1 MASKKM
7 LDALNSH
14 MKEEFYSGYF
24 YLAMAAHFEAE
35 NLPGFAKWFK
45 VQAKE
50 ELEHALKFFEYI
62 GEVGGRATLQ
72 AIAAPPAEFKSLKE
86 VYETGL
92 AHEKKVTA
100 AIWKLMAQA
109 KKEEDYATEIFLQWF
124 VKEQVE
130 EEANFTEALHMVD
143 LGGEGRGVLVLDH
156 EFGKRSGA

>member
-24 YLAMAAHFEAE
+24 YLSMASYFENQ
-35 NLPGFAKWFK
+35 NLRGFAKWFK
-45 VQAKE
+45 GQAKE

-62 GEVGGRATLQ
+62 GGVGGQATLQ
-72 AIAAPPAEFKSLKE
+72 SIEAPPANFKS
-86 VYETGL
+86 VQDVFSAGL
-92 AHEKKVTA
+92 AHEKKVSA

-130 EEANFTEALHMVD
+130 EEANFTEALHMVE
-143 LGGEGRGVLVLDH
+143 LGGEGRGILVLDH
-156 EFGKRSGA
+156 QFGKRVGE

>member
-14 MKEEFYSGYF
+14 MKEEFYSGYL
-24 YLAMAAHFEAE
+24 YLSMTAHFEAE
-35 NLPGFAKWFK
+35 NLPGFAQWFK

-50 ELEHALKFFEYI
+50 ELNHALKFFEYI
-62 GEVGGRATLQ
+62 SEVGGRATLQ
-72 AIAAPPAEFKSLKE
+72 AIAAPPNEFKSLKNIF
-86 VYETGL
+86 ETGL
-92 AHEKKVTA
+92 AHEKKVSA

-130 EEANFTEALHMVD
+130 EEASFTEALNMVE

-156 EFGKRSGA
+156 QFAKRVGE

>member
-1 MASKKM
+1 MASKKL

-24 YLAMAAHFEAE
+24 YLSMASHFKAD

-50 ELEHALKFFEYI
+50 ELEHAIKFYEYI

-86 VYETGL
+86 IFEAGL
-92 AHEKKVTA
+92 AHEKKVSA

-109 KKEEDYATEIFLQWF
+109 WKEEDYATEIFLQWF
-124 VKEQVE
+124 VQEQVE
-130 EEANFTEALHMVD
+130 EEANFTQALSMVTV
-143 LGGEGRGVLVLDH
+143 GGEGRGVLVLDH
-156 EFGKRSGA
+156 QFGKRGGE